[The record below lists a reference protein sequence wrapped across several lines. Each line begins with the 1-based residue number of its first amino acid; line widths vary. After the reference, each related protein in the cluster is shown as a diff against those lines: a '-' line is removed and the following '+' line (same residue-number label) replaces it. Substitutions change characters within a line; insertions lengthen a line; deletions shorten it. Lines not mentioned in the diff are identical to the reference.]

1 MKRIYLDNASTSFPK
16 PECVISSMCNYLQ
29 YNGSNTARGESKYTF
44 QTEEAINLAREELS
58 SLIHFSK
65 DSNVIF
71 SLNITTALNTIIRSF
86 DKAADEVL
94 ITPMEHN
101 AVMRPLTEYG
111 ISYHI
116 LDADENGRCD
126 PSSIT
131 KYRNSRTRA
140 IIVQAA
146 SNVNGCTQ
154 DIASLAKAAHREGL
168 FVVVDTAQAM
178 PYLDFNMEKD
188 GIDCLCFTGHKG
200 LMGPQGTGGFIITD
214 EMAKWITPLTSGGT
228 GSLSS
233 SLLMPAFMPD
243 RFEAG
248 TQNLP
253 GIIGLGSA
261 LGYVREH
268 LDEIRAKSTAVTKLL
283 RKELNKI
290 EGIKV
295 YSADERI
302 PVISIDT
309 PERDVAE
316 MANYLEDEDIQT
328 RVGLHCAPMA
338 HRHLGTMNGLLRLSP
353 SSFTLHGEIM
363 KAVDTIR
370 DFIYEKQ

>member
-44 QTEEAINLAREELS
+44 QTEEAINTAREGLA
-58 SLIHFSK
+58 SLVNFPK

-86 DKAADEVL
+86 DKASDEVL
-94 ITPMEHN
+94 VTPMEHN

-111 ISYHI
+111 IRYHL
-116 LDADENGRCD
+116 LDADMEGHAD
-126 PSSIT
+126 PSSIV
-131 KYRNSRTRA
+131 KYVNRRVRA

-154 DIASLAKAAHREGL
+154 DIASLAREAHKAGL
-168 FVVVDTAQAM
+168 FVVVDTAQAL
-178 PYLDFNMEKD
+178 PYLDFDMEKD

-214 EMAKWITPLTSGGT
+214 EMARYITPLTSGGT
-228 GSLSS
+228 GSRSD

-248 TQNLP
+248 TQNIP

-261 LGYVREH
+261 LSYVNEH
-268 LDEIRAKSTAVTKLL
+268 ISTIRKNCTDNIRTLVNGLSEID
-283 RKELNKI
+283 
-290 EGIKV
+290 GIKV
-295 YSADERI
+295 YQADERI
-302 PVISIDT
+302 PVISADL
-309 PERDVAE
+309 ECGDVAE
-316 MANYLEDEDIQT
+316 LANALEEEDIQT
-328 RVGLHCAPMA
+328 RCGLHCAPMA
-338 HRHLGTMNGLLRLSP
+338 HRHLKTEKGLIRFSP
-353 SSFTLHGEIM
+353 SSYTTEEEI
-363 KAVDTIR
+363 KSAVNR
-370 DFIYEKQ
+370 VRRFITK